1 MLNVA
6 WDLGLCCFLLLPFP
20 SVSLLSPFCLPSLL
34 LFYPTDIRY
43 PEEEYV
49 GDISDNNE
57 HLQIQYAK
65 VSKKGKDDV
74 EREGGG
80 ERKKK

>member
-1 MLNVA
+1 M
-6 WDLGLCCFLLLPFP
+6 LLPSPSLSFCLP
-20 SVSLLSPFCLPSLL
+20 SVSLLYLPFS
-34 LFYPTDIRY
+34 YSIRTDIRY

-65 VSKKGKDDV
+65 VSKKGKEDV
-74 EREGGG
+74 EREGGD
-80 ERKKK
+80 ERESRSDTNTA